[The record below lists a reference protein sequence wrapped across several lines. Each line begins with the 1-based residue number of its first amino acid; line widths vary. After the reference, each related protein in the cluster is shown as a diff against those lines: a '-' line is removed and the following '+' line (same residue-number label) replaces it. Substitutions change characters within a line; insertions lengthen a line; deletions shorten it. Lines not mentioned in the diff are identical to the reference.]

1 MTGLCVVLAA
11 GLALMNADETFQLV
25 WTHSVEKVEWR
36 EDWRISDGRLL
47 LEQASVAGS
56 GAGME
61 PPPQAVFRDGRYV
74 WQPGTV
80 VEELV
85 LARSDFTRDW
95 RFCVEGGC
103 RALPSAENG
112 VTRLMACR

>member
-11 GLALMNADETFQLV
+11 GLTLIAPGDRFQLV

-36 EDWRISDGRLL
+36 EDWRIADGRLI
-47 LEQASVAGS
+47 LELASVVGS

-61 PPPQAVFRDGRYV
+61 PPPQAVFREDRYV
-74 WQPGTV
+74 WNPGITQA
-80 VEELV
+80 ELV

-95 RFCVEGGC
+95 RLCADGIC
-103 RALPSAENG
+103 RALPPAETG
-112 VTRLMACR
+112 ITRLAACR